1 MHERDGQGQISD
13 ERLVER
19 YCEGPHSRE
28 GRAALETL
36 AARWRAKVYL
46 WALRMLRERE
56 LALDV
61 AHDCFVQM
69 LGALDRY
76 ENRGKFGAWLFSI
89 VHNRC
94 LHEVRRRRPVATDD
108 ATLER
113 LGGSTPG
120 ADHEA
125 GDRIELGRV
134 LDVMNRVLEP
144 EERLA
149 LWLRAQEETS
159 VEELTRMLGL
169 ENTSGARALL
179 QTARRKLRA
188 ALESGERERRP

>member
-1 MHERDGQGQISD
+1 MHEPGDHGQITD

-19 YCEGPHSRE
+19 YRESPHGPE

-36 AARWRAKVYL
+36 AARWRTRVYL

-56 LALDV
+56 LALDI

-76 ENRGKFGAWLFSI
+76 ENRGRFGAWLFSI
-89 VHNRC
+89 VHSCC
-94 LHEVRRRRPVATDD
+94 LHELRRRRPVATDD

-113 LGGSTPG
+113 LAGSAPG
-120 ADHEA
+120 VDREV
-125 GDRIELGRV
+125 GDRIELARV
-134 LDVMNRVLEP
+134 LEVMNRVLEP

-149 LWLRAQEETS
+149 LWLRAREETS
-159 VEELTRMLGL
+159 VDELTRVLGL
-169 ENTSGARALL
+169 ENASGARALL

-188 ALESGERERRP
+188 AMDAGERERRP